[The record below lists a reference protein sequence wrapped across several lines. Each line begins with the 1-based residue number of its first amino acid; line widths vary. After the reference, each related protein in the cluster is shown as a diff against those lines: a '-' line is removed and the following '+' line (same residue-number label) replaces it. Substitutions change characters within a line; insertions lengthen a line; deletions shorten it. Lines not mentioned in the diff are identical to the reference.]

1 MRMREDEFLAM
12 LGETQEAN
20 ARNEQALVDLQQDHQ
35 EQLRVEKETAEEAE
49 TMAEEMIKTI
59 QDQPHAFFYPHALET
74 LSQDFQQAKTL
85 CLNDMF
91 SAGIAIFQTLTTK
104 LSLLSIQIK
113 ESYKEWKQAYED
125 IFVKANAL
133 KQRMIDFETTAI
145 TTLYHSAV
153 LTSSEREKWSNGC
166 YQRIKTEIVDILGK
180 LPMLEDMEV
189 MRLMNQ
195 GKAMTITQMR
205 KMDETLDEL
214 QKQLSACIACIYHE
228 VYFFDERKHEAESIK
243 DLFLRNNFWIVEEME
258 KQNALNVIE
267 INATMNEKD
276 YIVVRLLPV
285 RKNGMAIGNQCHL
298 IADYHLCLD
307 PMIIQSTLK
316 TWSSLVGE
324 VLVEGTVL
332 TFLDM
337 YKGDRAMID
346 NVSMIDP
353 MAQKKTL
360 I

>member
-153 LTSSEREKWSNGC
+153 L
-166 YQRIKTEIVDILGK
+166 GK

-285 RKNGMAIGNQCHL
+285 RKNGMAKGNQCHL